1 MERKSVSTGPCIVVG
16 YDGSDTARRAL
27 DYALERAGENGMVA
41 VAHAFEPPH
50 DWLGYANYDQVLAE
64 HRARGQAL
72 LDELPDVNA
81 IETDLLAGSPA
92 EAIAGVASVRNA
104 DEIVVGSRGFGPV
117 RAALGSVSHE
127 LLRLADRPVVV
138 IPPQDRTG

>member
-1 MERKSVSTGPCIVVG
+1 MTSRPCIVVG
-16 YDGSDTARRAL
+16 YDGSETARGAL
-27 DYALERAGENGMVA
+27 EYALARAGADGTVI

-50 DWLGYANYDQVLAE
+50 DWLGYANYDGVVAE

-72 LDELPDVNA
+72 LDELPTA
-81 IETDLLAGSPA
+81 ASIEADLLAGSPA
-92 EAIAGVASVRNA
+92 EAIAQVASARNA
-104 DEIVVGSRGFGPV
+104 DEIVVGSRGYGPV

-138 IPPQDRTG
+138 IPPAHRTL

>member
-1 MERKSVSTGPCIVVG
+1 MTGHPCIVVG
-16 YDGSDTARRAL
+16 YDGSESSRGALRYAL
-27 DYALERAGENGMVA
+27 DRAGADGTVI

-50 DWLGYANYDQVLAE
+50 DWLGYENYDRVVAE

-72 LDELPDVNA
+72 LDQLPAADS
-81 IETDLLAGSPA
+81 IEADLLAGSPA
-92 EAIAGVASVRNA
+92 EAIAQVAAARDA

-117 RAALGSVSHE
+117 RAVLGSVSHE

-138 IPPQDRTG
+138 IPPETRAS